1 MSAKQANLAK
11 DSGLNTK
18 TRPVALV
25 LRGDGINCEEE
36 TVQALGL
43 AGFEAKRV
51 TCLDLKDSPKLLSQ
65 ASALVLPGGFSFGDE
80 VRSGKILAVKLRAYI
95 FDALAAYAD
104 RGGLILGICN
114 GFQVLVQLGIL
125 PGGQVLNLD
134 SERPLT
140 LAHNSGGKFIDRWVE
155 LKVSNGSAFTRGL
168 PETIWLPVRH
178 GEGRLVL
185 REEVAGLED
194 LVSSL
199 ACLSYLDDLNGSFQ
213 KIAGLTSR
221 TGKVMGLMPH
231 PECFVRASQH
241 PAWTASRNGDGEVM
255 PGLQIFQNMFAM
267 LQ

>member
-1 MSAKQANLAK
+1 MSANQAFSAK
-11 DSGLNTK
+11 ENGSGGK
-18 TRPVALV
+18 TRPVSLV

-51 TCLDLKDSPKLLSQ
+51 TCLDLKDSPKLLNQ

-80 VRSGKILAVKLRAYI
+80 VRSGKILAVKLRSYV
-95 FDALAAYAD
+95 FEALAAYAE

-155 LKVSNGSAFTRGL
+155 LKVSADSAFTRGL

-185 REEVAGLED
+185 RDDVEGLES

-199 ACLSYLDDLNGSFQ
+199 SCLNYLEDLNGSFQ
-213 KIAGLTSR
+213 KIAGLTSS
-221 TGKVMGLMPH
+221 TGRVMGLMPH
-231 PECFVRASQH
+231 PECYVRSSQH
-241 PAWTASRNGDGEVM
+241 PAWTASRSNDRAVM